1 MTNNNLDHWIHF
13 WKRLMGVGAKAAGL
27 GCEFTMNIYAKHNWL
42 ILGKSGREKENIK
55 LDVAY
60 PGTWLHNLNI
70 LTI

>member
-1 MTNNNLDHWIHF
+1 
-13 WKRLMGVGAKAAGL
+13 MGVGAKAAGL